1 MTYARPISDGNG
13 DNNTVPLE
21 STNNNLSS
29 QVAGY
34 SSSERAAA
42 FSSMSPSGGEQ
53 HLPNLDVG
61 NYQDGSDLIAT
72 PGTSG
77 AAGGNPTQNQFG
89 GGGENQW
96 QSRSGGGGENQWQSR
111 PGGGGENQWQS
122 RPGGGG
128 DENQWQSRSGGG
140 GENQWQSRSGGGG
153 ENQWQSQSGGGG
165 DEYGHQRWEPT
176 PRPHPPEPG
185 PNPPEPGPNP
195 PEPTPQ
201 PTAEQQQ
208 INQGVTQ
215 IDNAVQTGSIATGY
229 NDMNQLLTQWK
240 SQEPNDASSM
250 ESQLMTQLANT
261 STSDG
266 MSGNDV
272 IKDLGVNEV
281 AALFPLFSSGG
292 QVTAA
297 SLIADS
303 ELNTDPAN
311 KALVGGA
318 AQWMEQA
325 GMTSGVSNS
334 VFFDGDIANG
344 AQNQQQYQNYLNQP
358 TTGTAA
364 ALE

>member
-1 MTYARPISDGNG
+1 
-13 DNNTVPLE
+13 
-21 STNNNLSS
+21 
-29 QVAGY
+29 
-34 SSSERAAA
+34 
-42 FSSMSPSGGEQ
+42 MSPSGGEQ

-61 NYQDGSDLIAT
+61 NYQDGSNLIAT
-72 PGTSG
+72 PGASG
-77 AAGGNPTQNQFG
+77 AAGDNPSQNQFG

-96 QSRSGGGGENQWQSR
+96 QSRSGGGG
-111 PGGGGENQWQS
+111 
-122 RPGGGG
+122 
-128 DENQWQSRSGGG
+128 

-153 ENQWQSQSGGGG
+153 ENQWRNQFGGGSG
-165 DEYGHQRWEPT
+165 DEYRHRRWEPT
-176 PRPHPPEPG
+176 PRPNPPEPG

-195 PEPTPQ
+195 PEPGPHPPEPTPP

-229 NDMNQLLTQWK
+229 SDMTQLLTQWK

-292 QVTAA
+292 QVTAG

-334 VFFDGDIANG
+334 VFFAGDIANG

-358 TTGTAA
+358 ATGSAA
-364 ALE
+364 SLA